1 MILSRLFKGILGDLA
16 LARQSWKDRGPRET
30 FRWLKSR
37 EAPVTFQFA
46 KYGALG
52 VITTLVQVGAFTW
65 FSHTLFPAHDYLVE
79 GGITPALK
87 ERHAILSNL
96 LAFPF
101 AVLFNYVAN
110 VLFVFT
116 PGRHSRFREL
126 VLFIG
131 ISFATFA
138 VGLLSGPALISR
150 GLDPWIAQGVLVVT
164 SALLNFVCRKFFVFL
179 R

>member
-1 MILSRLFKGILGDLA
+1 MLFRLIAGLGADLA
-16 LARQSWKDRGPRET
+16 LARERLRDRGPRDT
-30 FRWLKSR
+30 LLWLRSR

-46 KYGALG
+46 KYAALG

-79 GGITPALK
+79 GGITPAIK
-87 ERHAILSNL
+87 ERHAIFSNL

-110 VLFVFT
+110 VWFVFT
-116 PGRHSRFREL
+116 PGRHSRSREL
-126 VLFIG
+126 ALFVG

-150 GLDPWIAQGVLVVT
+150 GLDPWIAQGVLIVT

>member
-1 MILSRLFKGILGDLA
+1 MMLFRLIGGLGADLA
-16 LARQSWKDRGPRET
+16 LARERLRDRGPRDT
-30 FRWLKSR
+30 LLWLRSR

-46 KYGALG
+46 KYAALG
-52 VITTLVQVGAFTW
+52 IITTLVQVGAFTW

-79 GGITPALK
+79 GGITPAIK
-87 ERHAILSNL
+87 ERHAIFSNL

-110 VLFVFT
+110 VCFVFT
-116 PGRHSRFREL
+116 PGRHSRSREL
-126 VLFIG
+126 ALFVG

-150 GLDPWIAQGVLVVT
+150 GLDPWIAQGVLIVT

>member
-1 MILSRLFKGILGDLA
+1 MMLSRLLRGLRADLL
-16 LARQSWKDRGPRET
+16 LAREHLRDRGPRDT
-30 FRWLKSR
+30 LRWLKSR
-37 EAPVTFQFA
+37 EVPVTFQFA
-46 KYGALG
+46 KYAALG
-52 VITTLVQVGAFTW
+52 VITTLVHLGAFTG

-87 ERHAILSNL
+87 ERNAILSNL

-110 VLFVFT
+110 VFFVFT
-116 PGRHSRFREL
+116 PGRHSRSREL
-126 VLFIG
+126 LLFIG

-138 VGLLSGPALISR
+138 AGLLSGPALISR
-150 GLDPWIAQGVLVVT
+150 GLDPWFAQGVLVVT
-164 SALLNFVCRKFFVFL
+164 SALLNFVCRKFFVFM

>member
-1 MILSRLFKGILGDLA
+1 MMLFRLIAGLGADLA
-16 LARQSWKDRGPRET
+16 LARERLRDRGPRDT
-30 FRWLKSR
+30 LLWLRSR

-46 KYGALG
+46 KYAALG

-79 GGITPALK
+79 GGITPAIK
-87 ERHAILSNL
+87 ERHAIFSNL

-110 VLFVFT
+110 VWFVFT
-116 PGRHSRFREL
+116 PGRHSRSREL
-126 VLFIG
+126 ALFVG

-150 GLDPWIAQGVLVVT
+150 GLDPWIAQGVLIVT